1 MWLFCVS
8 LDLNIL
14 WVNAIL
20 YHNTPDGSY
29 SRSKSAKAY
38 FFWQEKQKKTNKKTN
53 KKEKIQKLWESAV
66 FFFVVLH
73 LVWTHKQTLKS
84 FSLTSTK
91 MWAGGEGRVG
101 LSGGK
106 GGCRSE
112 RLCSGV
118 FEPRL
123 TCPPWVFLLLLFP
136 LSLNKTKK
144 IPKKM
149 SKHRWN
155 GIPTN
160 IPQTCRAI
168 VKLYS

>member
-1 MWLFCVS
+1 M
-8 LDLNIL
+8 
-14 WVNAIL
+14 L
-20 YHNTPDGSY
+20 YYIITHLTAPTVDQ
-29 SRSKSAKAY
+29 KALRLI
-38 FFWQEKQKKTNKKTN
+38 FLTGKTEKKQTKKQRKK
-53 KKEKIQKLWESAV
+53 KKYKNCENLLS

-101 LSGGK
+101 LSGK
-106 GGCRSE
+106 G
-112 RLCSGV
+112 
-118 FEPRL
+118 
-123 TCPPWVFLLLLFP
+123 WVSLRETMQWSVWTQAYMSTLGFSSSFFP
-136 LSLNKTKK
+136 LSLNKTKTKK

-149 SKHRWN
+149 SKNRWN